1 MDVIQRIKEEHDEFR
16 KMLEQLSMTGVEDVD
31 VRRETYPDLVMRVDA
46 HERAEERLIYDR
58 MKDYQET
65 RELAL
70 EMLEEHRVT
79 RVLMVELRN
88 VTMIDPLWLPKI
100 RMIKELMIM
109 HMRKEEELA
118 LPAAQEFLGDELE
131 GLAEKFEKIEGDVLK
146 SKASGGYADT
156 L

>member
-16 KMLEQLSMTGVEDVD
+16 KMLEQLSMTGIEDVD

-46 HERAEERLIYDR
+46 HENAEERLIYDR
-58 MKDYQET
+58 MKEDQEM

-70 EMLEEHRVT
+70 EMLEEHRVA

-100 RMIKELMIM
+100 RMIKELISM
-109 HMRKEEELA
+109 HIRREEDLA
-118 LPAAQEFLGDELE
+118 LPAAQEFLGEDFE
-131 GLAEKFEKIEGDVLK
+131 GLGDKFEMVEREILK
-146 SKASGGYADT
+146 NKASGGYADT

>member
-16 KMLEQLSMTGVEDVD
+16 KMLEQLSMTGIEDVD
-31 VRRETYPDLVMRVDA
+31 VRRETYPDLLMRVDA
-46 HERAEERLIYDR
+46 HEKAEERLIYDN
-58 MKDYQET
+58 MKDDQDM

-70 EMLEEHRVT
+70 EMLEEHRVA

-100 RMIKELMIM
+100 RMIKELTNM
-109 HMRKEEELA
+109 HIRREEELA
-118 LPAAQEFLGDELE
+118 LPAAQEFLGEDYE
-131 GLAEKFEKIEGDVLK
+131 GLDDKFEKVEKEILRN
-146 SKASGGYADT
+146 KASGDYADT